1 MTNHNVP
8 VTIAGAGP
16 GDPELLTLKA
26 YRRLQAADVV
36 LHDALVP
43 SATLELARPGAEIVF
58 VGKRCDDG
66 QDQTARQ
73 ESINSLMIDYA
84 TKRLRC
90 VRLKAG
96 DPFVFGRGIEEV
108 RALMR
113 HGIAVEVIPG
123 ITAGLAAACLF
134 NIPLTE
140 RNRMTSVLF
149 CTGHT
154 VSYTTEQF
162 VAVMALLRE
171 GSPMVVYMGLKNLEA
186 IVRRLIENGIA
197 RSMPVC
203 AAARVSTPEQQ
214 LVCGTLETIGNLV
227 RQERLV
233 TPAVFVIGE
242 HSLPVGYDDAF
253 CCQTGDICDC
263 GDQCESF

>member
-1 MTNHNVP
+1 MTTHRKAP
-8 VTIAGAGP
+8 VTITGSGP

-26 YRRLQAADVV
+26 YRRLQSADVV

-43 SATLELARPGAEIVF
+43 SATLEMAHPEAEIIF

-66 QDQTARQ
+66 QDQVLRQ

-84 TKRLRC
+84 ERGLRC

-96 DPFVFGRGIEEV
+96 DPFMFGRGIEEV
-108 RALMR
+108 RALLR

-134 NIPLTE
+134 HIPLTE

-162 VAVMALLRE
+162 VALMALLRE

-197 RSMPVC
+197 PSMPIC
-203 AAARVSTPEQQ
+203 AAARVSMPDQQ
-214 LVCGTLETIGNLV
+214 LVCGTLATIGRLV
-227 RQERLV
+227 RQERLA
-233 TPAVFVIGE
+233 TPAIFVIGE
-242 HSLPVGYDDAF
+242 HSLPVGYYEAF
-253 CCQTGDICDC
+253 CCQTGLCDC